1 MAEKEVEVTE
11 NVAVET
17 APVAEQPVKAS
28 KPRRNKDANNAD
40 AEQVQG
46 THRPRKMMGRRKV
59 CQFCVDHIEHIDY
72 KDVAKIRRYI
82 AENGKI
88 ISRRQTGTCAK
99 HQREI
104 TTAIKRARYMGLIYY
119 KGE

>member
-1 MAEKEVEVTE
+1 MAETEKEPT
-11 NVAVET
+11 AVE
-17 APVAEQPVKAS
+17 AVATKEPATES
-28 KPRRNKDANNAD
+28 K
-40 AEQVQG
+40 
-46 THRPRKMMGRRKV
+46 THRPREGDAEQAAATPHRPRKQMGRRKV

>member
-1 MAEKEVEVTE
+1 MAETEKEPTVVEA
-11 NVAVET
+11 VATQET
-17 APVAEQPVKAS
+17 APVAENTKT
-28 KPRRNKDANNAD
+28 RRPKEGE
-40 AEQVQG
+40 AEQ
-46 THRPRKMMGRRKV
+46 TATPHRPRRQMGRRKV
-59 CQFCVDHIEHIDY
+59 CQFCVDHVEHIDY

>member
-1 MAEKEVEVTE
+1 MAETEKEVATEV
-11 NVAVET
+11 VAAQET
-17 APVAEQPVKAS
+17 APVAENKT
-28 KPRRNKDANNAD
+28 RRPKEGE
-40 AEQVQG
+40 AEQQAAP
-46 THRPRKMMGRRKV
+46 HRPRKAMGRRKV
-59 CQFCVDHIEHIDY
+59 CQFCVDHVEHIDY

>member
-1 MAEKEVEVTE
+1 MAEKEMEVEVAE
-11 NVAVET
+11 NVVAET
-17 APVAEQPVKAS
+17 APVAEKEAKTS
-28 KPRRNKDANNAD
+28 KPRKVKEASET
-40 AEQVQG
+40 EQQG

-59 CQFCVDHIEHIDY
+59 CQFCVDHVEHIDY